1 MIDITAE
8 VETWPGVSTAPH
20 RFAGREFTVGGREI
34 GHLHG
39 EWQVDVPLT
48 RRLRD
53 ALVEEGVASPHHVHP
68 ESGWVTYYL
77 DSEAGTRGAVWLL
90 RLSYLRHVRAL
101 QRRDDAPPE
110 VEAVDVGA
118 VVDRLNPSAA
128 VREALGVGTV
138 T

>member
-20 RFAGREFTVGGREI
+20 RFAGREFSVGGREI

-39 EWQVDVPLT
+39 QWQVDVPLT

-53 ALVEEGVASPHHVHP
+53 ALVDEGVASPHHIYP

-77 DSEAGTRGAVWLL
+77 DSEAGARGAVRLL

-101 QRRDDAPPE
+101 GRRDDAPPE
-110 VEAVDVGA
+110 IGTVDVDA
-118 VVDRLNPSAA
+118 ELDRLDPSDA
-128 VREALGVGTV
+128 VREAFGVGTV
-138 T
+138 A